1 MDGTWLWL
9 LEWQLVRSHKNRW
22 KRFPKG
28 TKVRL
33 VSTRGL
39 EGLYQAF
46 AASDVRPVSFTIDN
60 SDIMTEAGFL
70 KPDLEP
76 NDHYTVVPEGCFMQV
91 LQAYVP
97 HALEAWITW
106 ESVLNPNVFLPSSPL
121 RILHCFDKET
131 HGINVPLVYP
141 DYTVEALLNTLVK
154 PEQEN
159 SKQIS
164 WWTYCDGLEI
174 GTLNAEKWEL
184 CWYNEHLRP
193 IIPSN
198 KPILKVLN
206 SHTLVAEHRT
216 KRILEYQLVAKLGLG
231 LENLGKTCFLNAV
244 LQCLLHIPLFLQYIM
259 HECDNCE
266 ANSIARMFKQ
276 LIKYTYSNEDKPT
289 VQPVDIFE
297 KLCEVH
303 PYDKK
308 TREDANEVFLVLLD
322 ILQRETPPR
331 EALPTPVPENSEI
344 SAWLAQ
350 LQLEPVIKSDLF
362 GGLQQQL
369 LTCSICQ
376 HSQTHVLPFCSLS
389 LDLPPP
395 RSFSITFVYFDPTKA
410 QLLLQLE
417 SDIPLEENAIIHS
430 IRELVIAKTG
440 NPNVVVGE
448 NKNLLLESRIGL
460 SNMVTSSS
468 FIALELPILDEN
480 SRLML
485 VDFYSQNSPLCTR
498 AISVHRAVRLVD
510 LISDV
515 IYYLVQVEEAVKG
528 SQSVGG
534 FVSWLKRSSNEAKF
548 QQYKEDGKLLFVAQD
563 EGLVSMAQF
572 IEQGVET
579 IGDLCFNLGDK
590 MPRFRF
596 TSGNFS
602 YGAKGHLKTVQSSSS
617 LLQGFFFSNV
627 DSGLTATL
635 LQLLEF
641 TLRDKPLNEE
651 DLLHCP
657 ECQRATQHIAH
668 LQVLRFPSIL
678 PVVFQR
684 VRLLPTQLTKSL
696 IQIQYPKEGLDLREL
711 EKGVGCDPAVY
722 DLKAAIQHTGGSL
735 TKGHYVAS
743 AEDPV
748 SLQWV
753 HFDDTSV
760 TPGNAD
766 VEGVYMLF
774 YTRRLD

>member
-1 MDGTWLWL
+1 MDGTLLWL
-9 LEWQLVRSHKNRW
+9 LEWQLIRSHKNRW

-39 EGLYQAF
+39 EGLYQAL
-46 AASDVRPVSFTIDN
+46 ASSDARPVSFTIDN

-97 HALEAWITW
+97 HALDAWITW
-106 ESVLNPNVFLPSSPL
+106 ESVLNPHVFLPASPL
-121 RILHCFDKET
+121 RVLHCLEKKT
-131 HGINVPLVYP
+131 QGVNVPLAYP
-141 DYTVEALLNTLVK
+141 DYSVEAVLNALG
-154 PEQEN
+154 
-159 SKQIS
+159 KQGYPKEFS
-164 WWTYCDGLEI
+164 WWTYSGGLES
-174 GTLNAEKWEL
+174 GTLNTENWEL
-184 CWYNEHLRP
+184 CWHNKHLRP

-198 KPILKVLN
+198 KPVLKMLN
-206 SHTLVAEHRT
+206 SHTLVAEHRQ
-216 KRILEYQLVAKLGLG
+216 RNILDLPSVGKLGLG

-259 HECDNCE
+259 HECDNCSDT
-266 ANSIARMFKQ
+266 SITYMFQQ
-276 LIKYTYSNEDKPT
+276 LIRNTYFNEDRAS
-289 VQPVDIFE
+289 VQPLDIFE

-303 PYDKK
+303 QYDKK

-322 ILQRETPPR
+322 ILQREIPPR
-331 EALPTPVPENSEI
+331 EALRSPVSENREI
-344 SAWLAQ
+344 SAWLTQ
-350 LQLEPVIKSDLF
+350 LQVEPVIKSDLF

-376 HSQTHVLPFCSLS
+376 HSQTHLLPFCSLS

-395 RSFSITFVYFDPTKA
+395 RSFSITFIPFDPTQA
-410 QLLLQLE
+410 QRLLQLE
-417 SDIPLEENAIIHS
+417 SDIPLEENAIINS
-430 IRELVIAKTG
+430 IRELIIAKTG

-468 FIALELPILDEN
+468 FIALELPILDDN
-480 SRLML
+480 SRSMF

-498 AISVHRAVRLVD
+498 AISVHRAVRLAD

-528 SQSVGG
+528 SRSVAGY
-534 FVSWLKRSSNEAKF
+534 VTWLKGSSNQAIF
-548 QQYKEDGKLLFVAQD
+548 QQYKEDGKLGFLAQD
-563 EGLVSMAQF
+563 EGVVSINELM
-572 IEQGVET
+572 EQGVET

-590 MPRFRF
+590 TPRFRF

-602 YGAKGHLKTVQSSSS
+602 YGAKGHLKTLQSSSS
-617 LLQGFFFSNV
+617 LLQNFFFSNV
-627 DSGLTATL
+627 DSGMTATL
-635 LQLLEF
+635 PQLLEF
-641 TLRDKPLNEE
+641 TLREKPLNEE
-651 DLLHCP
+651 DLLPCP
-657 ECQRATQHIAH
+657 QCQQPTQHIAH

-760 TPGNAD
+760 TPGSAD

>member
-1 MDGTWLWL
+1 
-9 LEWQLVRSHKNRW
+9 
-22 KRFPKG
+22 
-28 TKVRL
+28 
-33 VSTRGL
+33 
-39 EGLYQAF
+39 
-46 AASDVRPVSFTIDN
+46 
-60 SDIMTEAGFL
+60 MTEAGFL
-70 KPDLEP
+70 KPGLEP
-76 NDHYTVVPEGCFMQV
+76 NDHYTVVPEGCFMKV
-91 LQAYVP
+91 LQAYIP
-97 HALEAWITW
+97 HALEAWVIW
-106 ESVLNPNVFLPSSPL
+106 ESVLNPNVFLPSSFL
-121 RILHCFDKET
+121 RVLHCFEK
-131 HGINVPLVYP
+131 GMQGVNVPLVYP
-141 DYTVEALLNTLVK
+141 DCTVEEVLNVLGK
-154 PEQEN
+154 QCQEN
-159 SKQIS
+159 PKQLS

-174 GTLNAEKWEL
+174 GTLSDEKLDL

-206 SHTLVAEHRT
+206 SHTIVAEHRS
-216 KRILEYQLVAKLGLG
+216 KRILNLPSVAKLGLG

-244 LQCLLHIPLFLQYIM
+244 LQCLLHIPLFLQYLM
-259 HECDNCE
+259 HECDHCE
-266 ANSIARMFKQ
+266 ATSLTAMFQQ
-276 LIKYTYSNEDKPT
+276 LIRSTYFNEDKAT
-289 VQPVDIFE
+289 TQPLDIFE

-303 PYDKK
+303 QYEKK

-331 EALPTPVPENSEI
+331 QALPSPVSENKEI
-344 SAWLAQ
+344 SAWLSQ
-350 LQLEPVIKSDLF
+350 LQLEPGIKSDLF

-376 HSQTHVLPFCSLS
+376 HSQTHILPFCSLS

-395 RSFSITFVYFDPTKA
+395 RSFSITFVHFDPTQA
-410 QLLLQLE
+410 QRLLQLE

-468 FIALELPILDEN
+468 FIALELPRLDEN
-480 SRLML
+480 SRLIL
-485 VDFYSQNSPLCTR
+485 VDFYSQSNPLCTR
-498 AISVHRAVRLVD
+498 AISVHRAVRLAD

-528 SQSVGG
+528 SRSVAGYMT
-534 FVSWLKRSSNEAKF
+534 WLNGSSNEATF
-548 QQYKEDGKLLFVAQD
+548 QQYKEDGKLVFVAQD
-563 EGLVSMAQF
+563 EGVVSMAELM
-572 IEQGVET
+572 EQGVET

-596 TSGNFS
+596 TSGKFS
-602 YGAKGHLKTVQSSSS
+602 YGAKGHLKTVQSSSN
-617 LLQGFFFSNV
+617 LIQTFFFSNV

-651 DLLHCP
+651 DLLNCP
-657 ECQRATQHIAH
+657 ECQRPTQHIAH
-668 LQVLRFPSIL
+668 LQVLKFPSIL

-696 IQIQYPKEGLDLREL
+696 INIEYPKEGLDLREL

-735 TKGHYVAS
+735 TKGHYVAR

-753 HFDDTSV
+753 NFDDTSV